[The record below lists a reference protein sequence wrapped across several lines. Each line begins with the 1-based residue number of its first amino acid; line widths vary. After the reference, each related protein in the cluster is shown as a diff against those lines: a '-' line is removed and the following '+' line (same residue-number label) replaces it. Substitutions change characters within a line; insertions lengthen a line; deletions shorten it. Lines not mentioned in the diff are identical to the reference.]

1 MQPARHAAA
10 QPSTLTP
17 LPPALVA
24 PSRSLPTAQWHVGYV
39 TQSYAPWARG
49 FDTSYGF
56 FANGVDHFSKC
67 SYRAASP
74 FNRSDGA
81 WCRTL
86 GKSDPR
92 RLYDWLE
99 PEPHARLE
107 PSAFSTHSAH
117 H

>member
-1 MQPARHAAA
+1 M
-10 QPSTLTP
+10 
-17 LPPALVA
+17 
-24 PSRSLPTAQWHVGYV
+24 

-99 PEPHARLE
+99 PEPQPHEARLPV
-107 PSAFSTHSAH
+107 PSGPRAH